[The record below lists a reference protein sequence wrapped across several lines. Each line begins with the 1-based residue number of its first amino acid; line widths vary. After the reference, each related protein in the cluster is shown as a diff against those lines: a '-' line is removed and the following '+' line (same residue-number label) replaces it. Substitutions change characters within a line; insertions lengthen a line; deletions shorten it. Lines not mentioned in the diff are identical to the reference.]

1 MSERIKSLAE
11 LTYGKD
17 DYQQGFRPPE
27 NAIVYCE
34 NLIKL
39 YKIGEIEVMALQG
52 LDLIINKGEFIAI
65 IGNSGSG
72 KSTLLNAIGGLD
84 RPTAGRIYVNG
95 INLLKLDQ
103 KQMSRYMRE
112 TVGFVWQNT
121 ARNMVPYLTAI
132 ENVKL
137 IMQLAGKVDEERAKM
152 LLDEVGLHDRMHSK
166 MFELSGGEQQ
176 RVAIAIALANNP
188 PILLA
193 DEPTGAV
200 DTKTTAQI
208 MDLFTR
214 LNKELGVTVIVV
226 THDRQLS
233 HMVPRVVTISDGRI
247 GTEFIRTAEMSRT
260 NEEMLNATAGHDSGS
275 HTEFAFIDGRNR
287 IFIPESY
294 LTKAGIEPK
303 TKVGISMVGDKIVL
317 EKYKE
322 EQKE

>member
-1 MSERIKSLAE
+1 MCAKIKSLADM
-11 LTYGKD
+11 TYGKD
-17 DYQQGFRPPE
+17 EYEQSFTPPE

-34 NLIKL
+34 NLIRM
-39 YKIGEIEVMALQG
+39 YKIGDNEVMALQG
-52 LDLIINKGEFIAI
+52 LDLIVEKGEFIAI

-72 KSTLLNAIGGLD
+72 KSTLLNSIGGLD

-95 INLLKLDQ
+95 INLLKLEP

-121 ARNMVPYLTAI
+121 ARNMVPYLSALDNI
-132 ENVKL
+132 KL
-137 IMQLAGKVDEERAKM
+137 VMQLSGKVDEERANM
-152 LLDEVGLHDRMHSK
+152 LLEEVGLAERKNSK

-208 MDLFTR
+208 MELFTK
-214 LNKELGVTVIVV
+214 LNKELGVTIIVV

-233 HMVPRVVTISDGRI
+233 HMVPRVVTICDGRI
-247 GTEFIRTAEMSRT
+247 GTEFIRKEELSTDDTAEIM
-260 NEEMLNATAGHDSGS
+260 NATAGHDSGT
-275 HTEFAFIDGRNR
+275 HTEYGFIDGRHR
-287 IFIPESY
+287 LFIPETM
-294 LTKAGIEPK
+294 LDMMDVKLK
-303 TKVGISMVGDKIVL
+303 TKVAMRVEDGKLIV
-317 EKYKE
+317 EKAE
-322 EQKE
+322 

>member
-1 MSERIKSLAE
+1 MCAKIKSLAE
-11 LTYGKD
+11 MTYGKD
-17 DYQQGFRPPE
+17 EYEQSFTPPE

-34 NLIKL
+34 NLIKM
-39 YKIGEIEVMALQG
+39 YKIGGNEVLALQG
-52 LDLIINKGEFIAI
+52 LDLVVEKGDFIAI

-72 KSTLLNAIGGLD
+72 KSTLLNSIGGLD

-95 INLLKLDQ
+95 INLLKLEP

-121 ARNMVPYLTAI
+121 ARNMVPYLSAI
-132 ENVKL
+132 DNVKL
-137 IMQLAGKVDEERAKM
+137 VMQLAGKLDEERANM
-152 LLDEVGLHDRMHSK
+152 LLDEVGLSDRKNSK

-208 MDLFTR
+208 MELFTK
-214 LNKELGVTVIVV
+214 LNKELGVTIIVV

-233 HMVPRVVTISDGRI
+233 HMVPRVVTICDGRI
-247 GTEFIRTAEMSRT
+247 GTEFIRK
-260 NEEMLNATAGHDSGS
+260 EELNTSDKEEILDAKTGHDSGT
-275 HTEFAFIDGRNR
+275 HTEYGFVDGRR
-287 IFIPESY
+287 RLFIPENMMEA
-294 LTKAGIEPK
+294 AGIEMK
-303 TKVGISMVGDKIVL
+303 TKVSMTVEDGKIII
-317 EKYKE
+317 
-322 EQKE
+322 QKV

>member
-1 MSERIKSLAE
+1 MCAKIRSLAE
-11 LTYGKD
+11 LTYGMD

-34 NLIKL
+34 NLVKL

-52 LDLIINKGEFIAI
+52 LDLMIEKGEFIAI

-72 KSTLLNAIGGLD
+72 KSTLLNSIGGLD
-84 RPTAGRIYVNG
+84 RPTAGRIYVNS

-121 ARNMVPYLTAI
+121 ARNMVPYLSAI

-152 LLDEVGLHDRMHSK
+152 LLDEVGLSDRMNSK

-208 MDLFTR
+208 MDLFSR
-214 LNKELGVTVIVV
+214 INKELGVTVIVV

-247 GTEFIRTAEMSRT
+247 GTEFIRTKEMSHSS
-260 NEEMLNATAGHDSGS
+260 EEMLNATAGHDSGS
-275 HTEFAFIDGRNR
+275 HTEYAFIDGRNR

-294 LTKAGIEPK
+294 LAKAGITPK
-303 TKVGISMVGDKIVL
+303 SKVGITLDGEKIVL
-317 EKYKE
+317 EKIKTE
-322 EQKE
+322 

>member
-1 MSERIKSLAE
+1 MCAKLKSLAE

-17 DYQQGFRPPE
+17 DYEQNFTPPQ

-34 NLIKL
+34 NLTKL
-39 YKIGEIEVMALQG
+39 YKIGDIEVMALQG
-52 LDLIINKGEFIAI
+52 LDLQIEKGEFVAI

-72 KSTLLNAIGGLD
+72 KSTLMNAIGGLD

-95 INLLKLDQ
+95 INLLKLDE
-103 KQMSRYMRE
+103 KQMGRYMRE

-121 ARNMVPYLTAI
+121 ARNMVPYLSAI
-132 ENVKL
+132 DNVKL
-137 IMQLAGKVDEERAKM
+137 IMQLSGKVDNSRAEM
-152 LLDEVGLHDRMHSK
+152 LIDAVGLSHRKNSK

-176 RVAIAIALANNP
+176 RVAIAIALANDP

-208 MDLFTR
+208 MELFSK
-214 LNKELGVTVIVV
+214 LNREMGVTVIIV

-247 GTEFIRTAEMSRT
+247 GTEFIRHREMDLSNAE
-260 NEEMLNATAGHDSGS
+260 ELLDATAGHDSGT
-275 HTEFAFIDGRNR
+275 HTEYAFVDGRRR
-287 IFIPESY
+287 IFIPENY
-294 LTKAGIEPK
+294 LDAAGI
-303 TKVGISMVGDKIVL
+303 KVKSKVAITMDGNKIVL
-317 EKYKE
+317 EKAE
-322 EQKE
+322 NN

>member
-1 MSERIKSLAE
+1 MSTKIKSLAE

-17 DYQQGFRPPE
+17 DYEQGFTPPE
-27 NAIVYCE
+27 DSIIYCE

-52 LDLIINKGEFIAI
+52 LDLEIKKGEFIAI

-72 KSTLLNAIGGLD
+72 KSTLLNSIGGLD

-95 INLLKLDQ
+95 INLLKLEP

-132 ENVKL
+132 DNIKL
-137 IMQLAGKVDEERAKM
+137 VMQLAGKVDQERAEM
-152 LLDEVGLHDRMHSK
+152 LLDQVGLSHRKNSK

-208 MDLFTR
+208 MELFTK
-214 LNKELGVTVIVV
+214 LNKEMGVTVVVV

-247 GTEFIRTAEMSRT
+247 GSEFIRTKEMSH
-260 NEEMLNATAGHDSGS
+260 EADEMLNATAGHDSGS
-275 HTEFAFIDGRNR
+275 HTEYAFIDGRRR
-287 IFIPESY
+287 INIPQEY
-294 LTKAGIEPK
+294 LDKAGIQLK
-303 TKVGISMVGDKIVL
+303 SKVGITMDGEKIVL
-317 EKYKE
+317 SKTE
-322 EQKE
+322 E

>member
-1 MSERIKSLAE
+1 MCAKIRSLAE
-11 LTYGKD
+11 LTYGMD

-34 NLIKL
+34 NLVKL

-52 LDLIINKGEFIAI
+52 LDLMIEKGEFIAI

-72 KSTLLNAIGGLD
+72 KSTLLNSIGGLD

-121 ARNMVPYLTAI
+121 ARNMVPYLSAI

-152 LLDEVGLHDRMHSK
+152 LLDEVGLSDRMNSK

-200 DTKTTAQI
+200 DTKTIAQI
-208 MDLFTR
+208 MDLFSR
-214 LNKELGVTVIVV
+214 INKELGVTVIVV

-247 GTEFIRTAEMSRT
+247 GTEFIRTKEMSHSS
-260 NEEMLNATAGHDSGS
+260 EEMLNATAGHDSGS
-275 HTEFAFIDGRNR
+275 HTEYAFIDGRNR

-294 LTKAGIEPK
+294 LAKAGITPK
-303 TKVGISMVGDKIVL
+303 SKVGITLDGEKIVL
-317 EKYKE
+317 EKIKTE
-322 EQKE
+322 

>member
-1 MSERIKSLAE
+1 MSAKIKSLAE

-17 DYQQGFRPPE
+17 DYDQGFTPPE
-27 NAIVYCE
+27 DSIIYCE

-39 YKIGEIEVMALQG
+39 YKVGDIEVMALQG
-52 LDLIINKGEFIAI
+52 LDLEIKKGEFVAI

-72 KSTLLNAIGGLD
+72 KSTLLNSIGGLD

-95 INLLKLDQ
+95 VNLLKLET

-121 ARNMVPYLTAI
+121 ARNMVPYLSAI
-132 ENVKL
+132 DNIKL
-137 IMQLAGKVDEERAKM
+137 MMQLAGKVDKERAEM
-152 LLDEVGLHDRMHSK
+152 LIDQVGLKDRMNSK

-208 MDLFTR
+208 MELFTR
-214 LNKELGVTVIVV
+214 LNKEMGVTVVVV

-247 GTEFIRTAEMSRT
+247 GSEFIRTKEMSHT
-260 NEEMLNATAGHDSGS
+260 DTEMLNATAGHDSGS
-275 HTEFAFIDGRNR
+275 HTEFAFIDGRHR
-287 IFIPESY
+287 VVIPESY
-294 LTKAGIEPK
+294 LKQAGIELK
-303 TKVGISMVGDKIVL
+303 SKVAISMDGESIVL
-317 EKYKE
+317 KKVAE
-322 EQKE
+322 

>member
-1 MSERIKSLAE
+1 MSAKIKSLAE
-11 LTYGKD
+11 MTYGKD
-17 DYQQGFRPPE
+17 EYEQSFTPPE

-34 NLIKL
+34 NLIKM
-39 YKIGEIEVMALQG
+39 YKIGDNEVLALQG
-52 LDLIINKGEFIAI
+52 LDLIVEKGDFIAI

-72 KSTLLNAIGGLD
+72 KSTLLNSIGGLD

-95 INLLKLDQ
+95 INLLKLEP

-121 ARNMVPYLTAI
+121 ARNMVPYLSAI
-132 ENVKL
+132 DNVKL
-137 IMQLAGKVDEERAKM
+137 VMQLAGKVDDARANM
-152 LLDEVGLHDRMHSK
+152 LLDEVGLSDRKNSK

-208 MDLFTR
+208 MELFTK
-214 LNKELGVTVIVV
+214 LNKELGVTIIVV

-233 HMVPRVVTISDGRI
+233 HMVPRVVTICDGRI
-247 GTEFIRTAEMSRT
+247 GTEFIRKEELNVENTAEI
-260 NEEMLNATAGHDSGS
+260 LDAKAGHDSGT
-275 HTEFAFIDGRNR
+275 HIEYGFIDGRR
-287 IFIPESY
+287 RLFIPENMMEA
-294 LTKAGIEPK
+294 AGIDLK
-303 TKVGISMVGDKIVL
+303 SKVSMTVENGEIIIKKVS
-317 EKYKE
+317 E
-322 EQKE
+322 

>member
-1 MSERIKSLAE
+1 MCAKIQSLAE

-17 DYQQGFRPPE
+17 DYQQGFTAPE

-34 NLIKL
+34 NLVKL
-39 YKIGEIEVMALQG
+39 YKIGEVEVMALQG
-52 LDLIINKGEFIAI
+52 LDLVINKGEFIAI

-84 RPTAGRIYVNG
+84 KPTAGRIYVNG

-103 KQMSRYMRE
+103 KNMSRYMRE

-121 ARNMVPYLTAI
+121 ARNMVPYLSAI

-137 IMQLAGKVDEERAKM
+137 IMQLAGKVDDARARM
-152 LLDEVGLHDRMHSK
+152 LLDEVGLSDRVNSK

-208 MDLFTR
+208 MDLFSR
-214 LNKELGVTVIVV
+214 VNKELGVTVIVV

-247 GTEFIRTAEMSRT
+247 GTEFIRTAEMSHSS
-260 NEEMLNATAGHDSGS
+260 EEMLNATAGHDSGS
-275 HTEFAFIDGRNR
+275 HTEYAFIDGRNR

-294 LTKAGIEPK
+294 LTKAGIAPK
-303 TKVGISMVGDKIVL
+303 SKVGITMDGDKIVL
-317 EKYKE
+317 ERAKTE
-322 EQKE
+322 